1 MFDRSFV
8 VARAWLTTTLLLA
21 LTACLPASAA
31 DRPKRLSKLDDAI
44 LRAAELD
51 RTAEGKAYRRATDPY
66 VSALTGVIMG
76 CTQTERHTRV
86 SLDIVLIISADGWIK
101 NVLCQNATT
110 AACFARATSAVRL
123 PRPPKPDWPIHV
135 GIAVESS

>member
-1 MFDRSFV
+1 MKRV
-8 VARAWLTTTLLLA
+8 WLTTTLFLS

-31 DRPKRLSKLDDAI
+31 DRPNRLSKLDEAI
-44 LRAAELD
+44 LRAAQLD
-51 RTAEGKAYRRATDPY
+51 RTPEGKAYQRATDPY
-66 VSALTGVIMG
+66 VSALTGVMMG

-135 GIAVESS
+135 GIAATSS